1 MTKEYDAA
9 TRHLIEI
16 NPRAWLKYIGIFGD
30 SPATVIDS
38 DLSTVTAE
46 ADKVIRIDDQVPWLV
61 HLEMQAN
68 YDATLGLRMARYN
81 ILLEVRHKMPVL
93 SVAIL
98 LRRLAD
104 GPTMTGLWQRKLP
117 DGFCYHDFRYWIIRA
132 WEQRADETLAGD
144 MAILPLAPLA
154 DDAEDRLREIFA
166 KLGKRFDAERAVAER
181 QALWN
186 CALGLAGLRYSE
198 ELIMTLTQEQNIMK
212 ESSYYQGILKEG
224 EAKGEAKGAL
234 NTAQA
239 IFLSMGTKRFGEPGA
254 APLAALYQIQDVATL
269 QALTLRVLDVNSWQE
284 LLPKK

>member
-1 MTKEYDAA
+1 MAKEFDAT
-9 TRHLIEI
+9 TRHLIEA
-16 NPRAWLKYIGIFGD
+16 NPRAWLKYIGISGD
-30 SPATVIDS
+30 APATVIDS

-46 ADKVIRIDDQVPWLV
+46 ADKVIRVDDKVPWLV

-81 ILLEVRHKMPVL
+81 ILLEVRHKLPVL

-117 DGFCYHDFRYWIIRA
+117 DGFCSHDFRYRVIRA

-154 DDAEDRLREIFA
+154 DDAKDRLSEIFA
-166 KLGKRFDAERAVAER
+166 RLGKRFEAERELAER

-186 CALGLAGLRYSE
+186 CTLGLAGLRYSK
-198 ELIMTLTQEQNIMK
+198 ELIMTLSQEQSIME
-212 ESSYYQGILKEG
+212 ESSYYHGILE
-224 EAKGEAKGAL
+224 KGEAKGGQRL
-234 NTAQA
+234 
-239 IFLSMGTKRFGEPGA
+239 LLRVGTKRFGEPGPKVRA
-254 APLAALYQIQDVATL
+254 AIDQIQDLAALEELA
-269 QALTLRVLDVNSWQE
+269 ALALDVTSWQE
-284 LLPKK
+284 LLPTK